1 MKKFTA
7 VILACICAVCSLAFS
22 ACDFGLGGTD
32 NSGSDTGSEQ
42 VSELAAGKYKVTLVL
57 NNGEQNKTVYAEK
70 NKPVSTPNDP
80 VKHNY
85 LFVGWYE
92 DAEFTTAYDF
102 ATAVT
107 ADKTLYARFTEA
119 TANGMEYVVTFFD
132 GAR

>member
-7 VILACICAVCSLAFS
+7 VILACICVVCSLSFS

-32 NSGSDTGSEQ
+32 NSGSGTGSEQ
-42 VSELAAGKYKVTLVL
+42 VSELAAGKYKVTIVL

-70 NKPVSTPNDP
+70 NKPVSTPDDP

-92 DAEFTTAYDF
+92 AAS
-102 ATAVT
+102 
-107 ADKTLYARFTEA
+107 FTETSDLIYA
-119 TANGMEYVVTFFD
+119 SFFLRKD
-132 GAR
+132 IYTSTLLYSALDS